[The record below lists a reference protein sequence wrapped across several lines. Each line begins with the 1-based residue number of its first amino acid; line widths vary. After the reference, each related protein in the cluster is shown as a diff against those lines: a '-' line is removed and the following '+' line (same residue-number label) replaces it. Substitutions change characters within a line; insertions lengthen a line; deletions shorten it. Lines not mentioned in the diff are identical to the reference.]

1 MFKKTCLIV
10 SALSFVL
17 ATRGLAQSIS
27 LDSTFT
33 YRVGEGVF
41 INLGKGEGTKINLL
55 TTTQPGIQHTNVPGS
70 PAAANST
77 RMSLNLVRI
86 ALAATTFKNKIT
98 MGLVTDFTGTTPIL
112 EAWAGYN
119 FSKRA
124 KIVFGQKQT
133 HTNNRLAMED
143 ERFAQVMSQSIAGT
157 STDGIMYG
165 GLMHNF
171 VGSTREAG
179 LYVETNFNLGK
190 MRVYPSASLTTGKG
204 QNFFDASTDGGYKY
218 GGRLDVMPLGDFA
231 KNNAFIAH
239 DIYREAKPRL
249 ALGVAASVNVNASSA
264 DGSSN
269 PNVTGIFTK
278 GGKTGFANYRKLVAD
293 AMFKYQGFAWVGE
306 YMVGTVTGSDL
317 FTNTAA
323 TNKLTEE
330 VASGYYNLGNA
341 FNMQTSYVF
350 KKGLAIDGRF
360 TVVTPEFEVASSRVS
375 KQDWVTVGINQY
387 LKRNALKVGIN
398 VSYIHDKGMA
408 VAGEQWVGNFAVQ
421 LLL

>member
-1 MFKKTCLIV
+1 MFNKMRFI
-10 SALSFVL
+10 LSGLCIVL
-17 ATRGLAQSIS
+17 ANRGLAQSINI
-27 LDSTFT
+27 DSTFT
-33 YRVGEGVF
+33 YAQGEGVF

-55 TTTQPGIQHTNVPGS
+55 TTTQPGVQYTNIPSLVATP
-70 PAAANST
+70 NST

-86 ALAATTFKNKIT
+86 AVAASTYKNKIT

-112 EAWAGYN
+112 EAWAGYKL
-119 FSKRA
+119 SKQA
-124 KIVFGQKQT
+124 KIIFGQKQT

-143 ERFAQVMSQSIAGT
+143 ERFAQVMSQSIGGT
-157 STDGIMYG
+157 SSDGIMYG

-179 LYVETNFNLGK
+179 LYVETNFNVGK
-190 MRVYPSASLTTGKG
+190 MRVYPSASLTTGRG
-204 QNFFDASTDGGYKY
+204 QNFFDAYTQGGYKY
-218 GGRLDVMPLGDFA
+218 GGRLDIMPLGDFI

-239 DIYREAKPRL
+239 DIYREMKPRL
-249 ALGVAASVNVNASSA
+249 ALGVAASVNVNASNA

-269 PNVTGIFTK
+269 PNVVGIFKK
-278 GGKTGFANYRKLVAD
+278 GGKAGFANYRKLVAD
-293 AMFKYQGFAWVGE
+293 AMFKYKGFAMVGE
-306 YMVGTVTGSDL
+306 YMVGTVAGADL

-330 VASGYYNLGNA
+330 VASGYYNLGSA

-360 TVVTPEFEVASSRVS
+360 TVVTPEFEMASSRVN
-375 KQDWVTVGINQY
+375 KQDWVTLGINKY

-398 VSYIHDKGMA
+398 VSYIHNKGM
-408 VAGEQWVGNFAVQ
+408 VVSNEQWVGNFAVQ